1 MWNIMKR
8 VLVLLS
14 PTLIGLVFLRILLV
28 LPSPLENILYWLGPI
43 AMTIY
48 WLWIGAC
55 AATKGSMSFV
65 PSLLYSHAGVLL
77 CVVLF
82 LLLPY
87 MGYGFGAS
95 TYVKGDILIWAM
107 AVGTLEGHSSHSA
120 YVYGG
125 LGGYGGI
132 LYSTGSFGKVLAE
145 GRYTWYSD
153 RATRRVPTTTPRW
166 ARRTVRRAV

>member
-87 MGYGFGAS
+87 MGYGSAYQEALRDILSAFALPLLPLIMVLWLFIGDAS
-95 TYVKGDILIWAM
+95 MDAHAHIINMVGSTALLMVIFSIGFAYMRSKRSAKGDAPQ
-107 AVGTLEGHSSHSA
+107 E
-120 YVYGG
+120 
-125 LGGYGGI
+125 
-132 LYSTGSFGKVLAE
+132 
-145 GRYTWYSD
+145 
-153 RATRRVPTTTPRW
+153 
-166 ARRTVRRAV
+166 